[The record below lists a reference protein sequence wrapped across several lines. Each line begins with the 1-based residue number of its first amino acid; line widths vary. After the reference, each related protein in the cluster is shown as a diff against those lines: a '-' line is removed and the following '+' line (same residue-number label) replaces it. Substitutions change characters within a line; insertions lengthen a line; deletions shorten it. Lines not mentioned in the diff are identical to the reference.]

1 MIQMMNRKRAI
12 EKKVLY
18 VEGTSDL
25 DNGSLRKAFSD
36 LLKKELTGKMPQII
50 MGDGI
55 SQTVDKFMSKPLL
68 VNEHRFLLIDSDQL
82 FTEDVRKSIMKKYND
97 AKPNKK
103 ESMEKGNTFFMVQ
116 EVEAWI
122 LSQPEILEKAQINTS
137 SLPKKNVMEITKPS
151 EELARLY
158 KLSMKEYH
166 KVIDFV
172 KVFPGLDSKKLRDYF
187 DEYDRLILALQ

>member
-1 MIQMMNRKRAI
+1 MMNRKRAI

-82 FTEDVRKSIMKKYND
+82 FTEYVRKSIMKKYND

-116 EVEAWI
+116 EAEAWI

>member
-1 MIQMMNRKRAI
+1 MMNRKRAI

-116 EVEAWI
+116 EAEAWI

>member
-1 MIQMMNRKRAI
+1 MMNRKRAI